1 MADDAELLEA
11 ALPAP
16 ATPKGAAM
24 RDRLLRAAATVFA
37 RKGYEL
43 TRVEDIAKAA
53 KTSYGNFYRHFRNK
67 DELLIAVLRPL
78 LDEIYGASRRRGRGS
93 LQPTEAEFVQITVD
107 YLQTYAKHRKL
118 FRVMREAAARGDEAS
133 FFSMWID
140 ERSRFTKRNAAWLTL
155 LKARGVIAEDLD
167 PEMLAETL
175 GAMTEQMA
183 YMKIGLAAREP
194 ERRRDPTYRL
204 ALREDLASR
213 RVRFRGVAVSM
224 K

>member
-1 MADDAELLEA
+1 MADVAEFRDF
-11 ALPAP
+11 ALPDP
-16 ATPKGAAM
+16 PTPKGVAM
-24 RDRLLRAAATVFA
+24 RDRLLTAAAAVFA

-43 TRVEDIAKAA
+43 TRVEDIARTA

-93 LQPTEAEFVQITVD
+93 LPPTEAEFVQITVD

-133 FFSMWID
+133 FFSMWVN
-140 ERSRFTKRNAAWLTL
+140 ERSRFTKRNEAWLTL

-183 YMKIGLAAREP
+183 YMKIGLAREKP
-194 ERRRDPTYRL
+194 SDAEIRRIGSHCAKIWR
-204 ALREDLASR
+204 
-213 RVRFRGVAVSM
+213 RGVFGSVE
-224 K
+224 

>member
-1 MADDAELLEA
+1 MAGAAEHLEV

-16 ATPKGAAM
+16 ATVKGAAM
-24 RDRLLRAAATVFA
+24 RDRLLSAAATVFA

-78 LDEIYGASRRRGRGS
+78 LDEIYGASRRRGGGA
-93 LQPTEAEFVQITVD
+93 LQPSEAEFVQITVD

-133 FFSMWID
+133 FFSLWIE
-140 ERSRFTKRNAAWLTL
+140 ERSRFTKRSTAWLTL
-155 LKARGVIAEDLD
+155 LKTKGLIAEDLD
-167 PEMLAETL
+167 PDMLAETL
-175 GAMTEQMA
+175 GAMTEQVA
-183 YMKIGLAAREP
+183 YMKIGLAREKP
-194 ERRRDPTYRL
+194 SDAEIRRIGSHCAKIWR
-204 ALREDLASR
+204 
-213 RVRFRGVAVSM
+213 RGVFGSVE
-224 K
+224 